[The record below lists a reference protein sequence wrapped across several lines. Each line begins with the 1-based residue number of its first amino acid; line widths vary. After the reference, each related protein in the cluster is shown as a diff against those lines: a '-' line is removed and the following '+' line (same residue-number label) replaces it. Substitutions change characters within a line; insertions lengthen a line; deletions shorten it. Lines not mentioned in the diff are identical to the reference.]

1 MSELTVPR
9 APNIVGR
16 TANEQFEAPEAGAA
30 VAQFGNRM
38 LQFGTAL
45 EADRLD
51 RQMSRLRV
59 DMTKDLGELRLQV
72 EEIGDPEAAGA
83 AWDQG
88 IARLRQT
95 YQTGTDERGRPRID
109 KKNAENFGLAFDDLS
124 NTHALALGGRF
135 LALRQSQRA
144 ATYYE
149 YSTVAGDQAAKADPA
164 TRDKLYAD
172 FDEETDRQVAAGTM
186 DPERAAKAKTEFRQR
201 TENAAAIE
209 LQAADP
215 QGLIEALDGDEFAN
229 LDPETRARYG
239 VSAQA
244 EVDRRAAADQ
254 RAAETAA
261 KEWEAKT
268 GRQLDDLADIYSAGR
283 TPQNAAILA
292 DKSLQEHPVLGPKA
306 RKALAAEQLAT
317 EIPDLAAKTP
327 DELKALIA
335 AEKKRPIRDPWETER
350 LPVLEAQLAVSLDGW
365 KTDPIGF
372 AQKNPDM
379 AVPVLPEFDPS
390 NPDAFV
396 DAVGARVTYGKGLK
410 EKGYVKAAGKAAPF
424 LSREEQAS
432 VKAAL
437 AVEQDPIARAALGAA
452 LFNEVMAMGGDPGQI
467 EALAAD
473 PVLSWTAGQMAK
485 KAIVPAIAAEI
496 LTGQQVLAA
505 KTVVMPPLEARN
517 GETFAYLG
525 TLFNEMPNG
534 DFRKRQVV
542 DAADALFAARIRELK
557 PGEEI
562 PEGLYKQALHEV
574 YGGTG
579 VAGSADAKGGVQEF
593 RDIPTILE
601 PGMSPAAIEQ
611 TFATLVDHMRVE
623 TNGNGAE
630 VIAATEALP
639 EVPTSTVLQSVSRS
653 GGVPTS
659 GGEPL
664 EESDFV
670 GGPFKLFEKGLTLKW
685 VGYDSYVLVLDQGTG
700 QMAED
705 STRPGTA
712 YVFSLKRL
720 MQEYGQ

>member
-244 EVDRRAAADQ
+244 EVDRRAAAEQ
-254 RAAETAA
+254 KAAEAGAKETAA
-261 KEWEAKT
+261 QIDKDLGKLIDLSDHGGAIAVDQAFLARPDVQASPRYAEA
-268 GRQLDDLADIYSAGR
+268 QA
-283 TPQNAAILA
+283 
-292 DKSLQEHPVLGPKA
+292 
-306 RKALAAEQLAT
+306 ALALRQEV
-317 EIPDLAAKTP
+317 PDLAFKTP
-327 DELKALIA
+327 AELDTLIA
-335 AEKKRPIRDPWETER
+335 AEKARPIREPWEEKR
-350 LPVLEAQLAVSLDGW
+350 LTVLEAQRERAADGLR
-365 KTDPIGF
+365 TDP
-372 AQKNPDM
+372 M
-379 AVPVLPEFDPS
+379 AYAKKSGLPVPALPAFDPA
-390 NPDAFV
+390 NPDAFA
-396 DAVGARVTYGKGLK
+396 DAVAARVTFGQGLK
-410 EKGYVKAAGKAAPF
+410 SEGYTADAVI
-424 LSREEQAS
+424 LDQDEQAAITKTFAGMTDPAA
-432 VKAAL
+432 KAAL
-437 AVEQDPIARAALGAA
+437 AGALTGAV
-452 LFNEVMAMGGDPGQI
+452 LERKGDPRQI
-467 EALAAD
+467 AALAAD
-473 PVLSWTAGQMAK
+473 PVLSWVGGMQARGAGS
-485 KAIVPAIAAEI
+485 PALAAEI
-496 LTGQQVLAA
+496 VSGEQAMEAKNLILPPAADRLA
-505 KTVVMPPLEARN
+505 P
-517 GETFAYLG
+517 TFEQLG
-525 TLFNEMPNG
+525 TVFADLPGGEAQQASVMA
-534 DFRKRQVV
+534 
-542 DAADALFAARIRELK
+542 AADALYAARVRRIDPTGAIDED
-557 PGEEI
+557 
-562 PEGLYKQALHEV
+562 LYRQVLHEV
-574 YGGTG
+574 MGGSG
-579 VAGSADAKGGVQEF
+579 QMGSSNARGGLQEVNGRLTLLDPGIRADDVEAAALGLRRHLTVEEGGF
-593 RDIPTILE
+593 
-601 PGMSPAAIEQ
+601 GS
-611 TFATLVDHMRVE
+611 
-623 TNGNGAE
+623 G
-630 VIAATEALP
+630 VIAATTKLP
-639 EVPTSTVLQSVSRS
+639 ETSNAALLRSSVS
-653 GGVPTS
+653 GGLPTIN
-659 GGEPL
+659 GEPL
-664 EESDFV
+664 TASDLAGASFV
-670 GGPFKLFEKGLTLKW
+670 ALGPDQYVMVLSIGGGANA
-685 VGYDSYVLVLDQGTG
+685 VDSQTG
-700 QMAED
+700 REF
-705 STRPGTA
+705 
-712 YVFSLKRL
+712 VFSMKKLLR
-720 MQEYGQ
+720 EYGP